1 MSLTIERKE
10 GEFFSGLIIVRSLPY
25 HKFWILKYQI
35 IKVDSSA
42 SVRLSRVEL
51 SSSTF
56 QCCPLNL
63 YKISSGRKTKK
74 F

>member
-42 SVRLSRVEL
+42 SVRLD
-51 SSSTF
+51 
-56 QCCPLNL
+56 
-63 YKISSGRKTKK
+63 
-74 F
+74 

>member
-1 MSLTIERKE
+1 MYYVLYTIVSHLIMSLTIERKE

-42 SVRLSRVEL
+42 SVRLD
-51 SSSTF
+51 
-56 QCCPLNL
+56 
-63 YKISSGRKTKK
+63 
-74 F
+74 